1 MTIIDKDPQRVVE
14 WSRSHGGAAA
24 DFRAFGLEIEGHLIA
39 AVIYD
44 NYQESSISAHLTIQT
59 GAIVSMNFLWYA
71 FHYPFNE
78 LKVHKLLGFVDS
90 ANQKALSLYARL
102 GFVEEYRI
110 PGAALGGDLV
120 VISMTRQQ
128 CRFLGDSNGQ
138 QPKAAAS
145 T

>member
-1 MTIIDKDPQRVVE
+1 MVE
-14 WSRSHGGAAA
+14 WSKNHGGAGAA
-24 DFRAFGLEIEGHLIA
+24 FTAFGLEIDGELIA
-39 AVIYD
+39 AVVYD
-44 NYQESSISAHLTIQT
+44 NYQEASVSAHLTIRE
-59 GAIVSMNFLWYA
+59 GAIVTQDFIWYA
-71 FHYPFNE
+71 FYYPFNE
-78 LKVHKLLGFVDS
+78 LKVNKLLGFVAS
-90 ANQKALSLYARL
+90 ENKKALSLYARL